1 LYIPSD
7 DSIFLANIVN
17 QYHGVSALEMGTSG
31 GFILRG
37 LSKNFSIVVGTDID
51 FYSLK
56 LILKMSRNERVIC
69 CDAAT
74 ALRNIKFDMIVFNP
88 PYLPNT
94 NNYVDKTVDGGPTGI
109 ELSIHF
115 LISAI
120 GKLTSNG
127 KILMLVSSLSDTEKL
142 NRFIEKNN
150 FMMKKIAQEDLFYE
164 TLKII
169 ELSI

>member
-1 LYIPSD
+1 
-7 DSIFLANIVN
+7 
-17 QYHGVSALEMGTSG
+17 MGTSS
-31 GFILRG
+31 GFILRE

-88 PYLPNT
+88 PYLANT
-94 NNYVDKTVDGGPTGI
+94 NNNVDKTVDGGPTGI

-120 GKLTSNG
+120 GKLTNNG

-142 NRFIEKNN
+142 DRFIEKNN
-150 FMMKKIAQEDLFYE
+150 LMMKKIAQKDLFYE

>member
-1 LYIPSD
+1 LYFPSD

-17 QYHGVSALEMGTSG
+17 QYHGVIALEMGTSSG
-31 GFILRG
+31 YILRE

-56 LILKMSRNERVIC
+56 HILKTSRNERLIC

-94 NNYVDKTVDGGPTGI
+94 KNYVDKTVDGGPTGI

-142 NRFIEKNN
+142 DSFIEKNN
-150 FMMKKIAQEDLFYE
+150 LTLKKICEKDLFYE
-164 TLKII
+164 TLKVL
-169 ELSI
+169 ELCI

>member
-1 LYIPSD
+1 
-7 DSIFLANIVN
+7 
-17 QYHGVSALEMGTSG
+17 MGTSS
-31 GFILRG
+31 GFILRE

-94 NNYVDKTVDGGPTGI
+94 NNNVDKTVDGGPTGI

-120 GKLTSNG
+120 GKLTNNG

-142 NRFIEKNN
+142 DRFIEKNN
-150 FMMKKIAQEDLFYE
+150 LMMKKIAQKDLFYE

>member
-1 LYIPSD
+1 
-7 DSIFLANIVN
+7 
-17 QYHGVSALEMGTSG
+17 MGTSS
-31 GFILRG
+31 GFILRE

-94 NNYVDKTVDGGPTGI
+94 NNNVDKTVDGGPTGI

-120 GKLTSNG
+120 GKLTNNG

-142 NRFIEKNN
+142 DSFIEKNN
-150 FMMKKIAQEDLFYE
+150 LTFKKICEKDLFYE
-164 TLKII
+164 TLKVL
-169 ELSI
+169 ELCI

>member
-1 LYIPSD
+1 
-7 DSIFLANIVN
+7 
-17 QYHGVSALEMGTSG
+17 MGTSS
-31 GFILRG
+31 GFILRE

-56 LILKMSRNERVIC
+56 HILRMSRNERVVC

-74 ALRNIKFDMIVFNP
+74 ALRNIKFDTIVFNP

-94 NNYVDKTVDGGPTGI
+94 KNYVDKTVDGGPTGI

-142 NRFIEKNN
+142 DRFIEKNN
-150 FMMKKIAQEDLFYE
+150 LMMKNIAQKDLFYE

>member
-1 LYIPSD
+1 
-7 DSIFLANIVN
+7 
-17 QYHGVSALEMGTSG
+17 MGTSG

-94 NNYVDKTVDGGPTGI
+94 NNNVDKTVDGGPTGI

-142 NRFIEKNN
+142 DRFIEKNN